1 MPDLK
6 TELSKVINQWNQPEE
21 PTMTNTA
28 PTKPV
33 RFAVTTN
40 VCRATFEAIRKNPGR
55 SRKDVTEAL
64 TEGGFNPGST
74 TSIIGQL
81 LKQNH
86 VRDSQGLLY
95 TNFDEYRPLKSS
107 AAYKKLQDAAARKE
121 VAVAKRAAKVA
132 PAPAPKAETMPT
144 PTKSDWSVDSV
155 IGSLNVRQAMA
166 VYMELRGLFGDGK

>member
-28 PTKPV
+28 PTRPV
-33 RFAVTTN
+33 PFAVSTN

-64 TEGGFNPGST
+64 TEGGFNPSST
-74 TSIIGQL
+74 TSIIGQM

-86 VRDSQGLLY
+86 VRDAQGLLY
-95 TNFDEYRPLKSS
+95 ANLDTYHPLKSS
-107 AAYKKLQDAAARKE
+107 AAFRKLQGAAARKE
-121 VAVAKRAAKVA
+121 VAIAKRAAKVA
-132 PAPAPKAETMPT
+132 PAPKAEPM

-166 VYMELRGLFGDGK
+166 VYDELHKIFGR